1 LAAGSRLVG
10 IVATLR
16 SWKGHRYLLDAI
28 ARLPDRDVNLVIVGD
43 GPQRAALEAQ
53 VDALALRSRVTFAGQ
68 QDDVALWLRALDV
81 FALPS
86 YANEG
91 VPQALLQA
99 MFCGVACVT
108 TDAGAIPEI
117 ARNGE
122 TALIVAREDAG
133 ALADGLGRLLADD
146 ALRMRLAADARAFV
160 APRYGLPAML
170 DRMEAAFRRALVDA
184 GSP

>member
-1 LAAGSRLVG
+1 M
-10 IVATLR
+10 
-16 SWKGHRYLLDAI
+16 
-28 ARLPDRDVNLVIVGD
+28 
-43 GPQRAALEAQ
+43 
-53 VDALALRSRVTFAGQ
+53 TFAGQ
-68 QDDVALWLRALDV
+68 QDDVAPWLRALDV

-117 ARNGE
+117 ARDGE
-122 TALIVAREDAG
+122 TALVVAKEDAG
-133 ALADGLGRLLADD
+133 SARRRPRRLLADD
-146 ALRMRLAADARAFV
+146 ALRTRLAANARAFV
-160 APRYGLPAML
+160 VPRYGLPAML
-170 DRMEAAFRRALVDA
+170 DRMEAAFRRALADA

>member
-1 LAAGSRLVG
+1 
-10 IVATLR
+10 
-16 SWKGHRYLLDAI
+16 
-28 ARLPDRDVNLVIVGD
+28 
-43 GPQRAALEAQ
+43 
-53 VDALALRSRVTFAGQ
+53 
-68 QDDVALWLRALDV
+68 
-81 FALPS
+81 
-86 YANEG
+86 
-91 VPQALLQA
+91 